1 MSEIVT
7 FRPRKSAGWAWVM
20 GLALA
25 LIGGTIWSMLP
36 QNGGQPD
43 ALTIILGMG
52 LGAYFLATALWFPAM
67 HYEMDDKTLTMHY
80 GILVKE
86 RIPLDQI
93 QQVTVQNLAFTLRAA
108 MRFPGLALFT
118 INYPNEGAVY
128 MCATSAGNDVMI
140 LSTENGKYGITPE
153 DEAAFIAALTA
164 RVPQL
169 RAADDSI
176 PPLNTTTTTTTTTT
190 TGDTPA
196 GGDDEV

>member
-1 MSEIVT
+1 
-7 FRPRKSAGWAWVM
+7 M

-43 ALTIILGMG
+43 ALTIILGLG
-52 LGAYFLATALWFPAM
+52 LGAYFLATALWFPSM
-67 HYEMDDKTLTMHY
+67 RYEMDDQTLTMRY

-93 QQVTVQNLAFTLRAA
+93 QQVTVQDLAFTLRAA

-153 DEAAFIAALTA
+153 DETAFTAALTA

-169 RAADDSI
+169 RAAGDS
-176 PPLNTTTTTTTTTT
+176 TTPTTNTTTTTTTT